1 MKIAT
6 NIKRLDEFGFQ
17 IILNESNQV
26 IGINLLLKRKIM
38 LKHRFKNARETRNS
52 LEEKELVHKLLIERL
67 QLNQTKI

>member
-6 NIKRLDEFGFQ
+6 NVKKLDEFGFQ

-26 IGINLLLKRKIM
+26 MGINLLLKQKII
-38 LKHRFKNARETRNS
+38 LKHRFKKARETRNS
-52 LEEKELVHKLLIERL
+52 QEERELVRQVLMEIL